1 MGVMRTSV
9 RILISLIGA
18 VLPLLFLSGSYS
30 PLNSL
35 LQNLPNFLGKDSALY
50 TSLQN
55 SIGTTLPVGVL
66 PFGTAGITGV
76 AVYGVLQRVMGS
88 LKMATYSQPKVDT
101 SQILRSLQGQ
111 MNFANVRQI
120 GMPDL
125 PKDMSKAQYMILSSY
140 RQGQKNPKNVA
151 KMLSMD
157 KKSVAEQTRM
167 LQSNGYLTRDNK
179 LTAKGLEN
187 LP

>member
-1 MGVMRTSV
+1 
-9 RILISLIGA
+9 
-18 VLPLLFLSGSYS
+18 
-30 PLNSL
+30 
-35 LQNLPNFLGKDSALY
+35 LY

-55 SIGTTLPVGVL
+55 SIGTTLPEGVL

-76 AVYGVLQRVMGS
+76 AVYGVLQRVMSS
-88 LKMATYSQPKVDT
+88 LKMATYSQPKVDA
-101 SQILRSLQGQ
+101 SQIFRSLQGQ
-111 MNFANVRQI
+111 MNFANMRQVSI
-120 GMPDL
+120 PDL
-125 PKDMSKAQYMILSSY
+125 PRDMTRAQYMILSSY
-140 RQGQKNPKNVA
+140 RQGLKNPKKVA

>member
-35 LQNLPNFLGKDSALY
+35 LQNLPNFLGKDSTLY

-55 SIGTTLPVGVL
+55 SFGTALPVGVL

-76 AVYGVLQRVMGS
+76 AVYSVLQRVMGS
-88 LKMATYSQPKVDT
+88 LKMATYSQPKIDT
-101 SQILRSLQGQ
+101 SQMLRSLQGQ
-111 MNFANVRQI
+111 MNFANMRQI
-120 GMPDL
+120 SMPDL
-125 PKDMSKAQYMILSSY
+125 PKDMSKAQYLILSSY
-140 RQGQKNPKNVA
+140 RQGQKNPKNIA

-157 KKSVAEQTRM
+157 KKSVVEQTRM
-167 LQSNGYLTRDNK
+167 LQTNGYLTRNNK
-179 LTAKGLEN
+179 LTTKGLEN